1 MPKVFLLRYVI
12 LILFLV
18 GNSSCK
24 EFKEV
29 EVIGVEN
36 FKIKKISLEGIEADI
51 KLKIKNPNSFGF
63 SIYPSEFDV
72 IFSSLNLGK
81 AKLKKRVHID
91 SNCEKGYVF
100 ELNTSFKGM
109 NLLDLTKLISGS
121 NLGSLQ
127 VKGDLKVGKMWV
139 KKKFPVDYK
148 TRNYNMT
155 R

>member
-12 LILFLV
+12 LIFFLV

-91 SNCEKGYVF
+91 SNCEKGYIF
-100 ELNTSFKGM
+100 ELNTSFTGM

-139 KKKFPVDYK
+139 KKKFPVDYN

>member
-1 MPKVFLLRYVI
+1 MIRNFLKTILMLV
-12 LILFLV
+12 LILPLA
-18 GNSSCK
+18 SCK

-36 FKIKKISLEGIEADI
+36 FKIKKVSLEGIEADI
-51 KLKIKNPNSFGF
+51 QLKIKNPNAFGF
-63 SIYPSEFDV
+63 SIYPSEFDI

-91 SNCEKGYVF
+91 ANCEKGYVF
-100 ELNTSFKGM
+100 ELNSSFKGM
-109 NLLDLTKLISGS
+109 NLMDLTKIVSGS

-127 VKGDLKVGKMWV
+127 VKGNLKVGKMWV
-139 KKKFPVDYK
+139 KKKFLIDYN
-148 TRNYNMT
+148 TGNYNLS